1 MNPDHQCH
9 PLPLDVEILIEDV
22 IGEMLRKG
30 IRLEEATR
38 KFEVALKVLIL
49 KKFIGDESRAAKLLG
64 IDRKMLF
71 YKLRIE
77 EIGDNWWKWSV

>member
-1 MNPDHQCH
+1 MNPKQQCD
-9 PLPLDVEILIEDV
+9 PLPLDVEILIKDV
-22 IGEMLRKG
+22 IDEMLRKG

-38 KFEVALKVLIL
+38 KFEVALKVFVL

>member
-1 MNPDHQCH
+1 MNPNHQCH

-22 IGEMLRKG
+22 IDEMLKKG
-30 IRLEEATR
+30 ISLEEATR
-38 KFEVALKVLIL
+38 KFEAALKVFVL

-64 IDRKMLF
+64 IDRKTLF